1 VETLRFVTFGRL
13 MVKQAKVLTKG
24 ELKRVLALCA
34 ASQNGHRN
42 KIAIL
47 LSHHA
52 GLRVGEIA
60 TLVWSDIMDRNQQV
74 KAMFYLRAEFT
85 KAGEARQVHLNSILQ
100 KQLMVFYRTL
110 NRFHRN
116 SDPIAR
122 SQKGGAFSAN
132 SLCQLFGRIYAAAGI
147 DDATSHSGR
156 RWFITQF
163 AHSGVSPKVI
173 MELAGHKQLTTT
185 QRYIHVDDRMK
196 QQAVELL

>member
-1 VETLRFVTFGRL
+1 
-13 MVKQAKVLTKG
+13 MKQAKVLTKA
-24 ELKRVLALCA
+24 ELKRVLALCESA
-34 ASQNGHRN
+34 QNGHRN

-47 LSHHA
+47 LSHHS

-60 TLVWSDIMDRNQQV
+60 SLVWEDILDRDLRV
-74 KAMFYLRAEFT
+74 KAVFYLKPKNT
-85 KAGEARQVHLNSILQ
+85 KAGEARQVHLNQTLQ
-100 KQLMVFYRTL
+100 KQLMGFYRTF
-110 NRFHRN
+110 NRSHRV
-116 SDPIAR
+116 SDPVLL

-156 RWFITQF
+156 RWFITQL

-185 QRYIHVDDRMK
+185 QRYIQVDDRMK